1 MKRKLLLLYCLA
13 TLVFSTRAT
22 VNEPYLEVPTPT
34 SVWINWKSDIEK
46 DFTIQYGTSPSAL
59 NLSKSIITQTWS
71 DNGYDNNYLYSTAHL
86 TKLTPNTKYYY
97 KITNSTGYASPMYNF
112 RTYPSPGESAHD
124 GKTRFLIMGD
134 NQLKDEPRY
143 DTLEVK
149 AKRFI
154 EKKYGAP
161 IQDVIS
167 SVIMNGDQVDL
178 GTLDH
183 YENVHFKKNR
193 YISPYLGIS
202 TVIGNHETYGTLKLD
217 AYYNH
222 FHYDSLQYKVP
233 SNTKDYYA
241 YQAGNLLV
249 INLFTDAST
258 DEYNDQ
264 FNWLKQVV
272 TAANADPTVQWIVS
286 VGHRPYQ
293 AEQYV
298 GDISTWV
305 RNTAY
310 PYLITSPKMFMHIG
324 AHHHLYARGQDKNKP
339 VYNIISG
346 GTAWDQYWGMST
358 EKDYDDVQ
366 KTIPR
371 WAYQIL
377 EIDQA
382 TNQAKV
388 SSYSVGYTTKINDWG
403 NLDKFVWEESVL
415 IDSFYVKRNLTV
427 PATPAIQ
434 NAINDDIELPY
445 TFISTPYATTSSEL
459 YNSTQ
464 FQVSQSADF
473 STLTI
478 DKIRD
483 FEDWFG
489 QDGPAWQTIDVN
501 KGTDI
506 FKLTLAAKTL
516 INGTY
521 YIRVR
526 HRDRALNWSEWSNA
540 ATFKIKNGLTGE
552 PQVVTNKKEYALN
565 ENIQI
570 NYANGPGNA
579 KDWVGIYLSGQ
590 TPGSTPSTAWAY
602 VNSESMSSG
611 VLNMSVSTAG
621 EYYAVLLENDG
632 YNELGQRTYFYVGS
646 VPVLTV
652 ADATKDV
659 IKISYT
665 NAPANATDWIGIYKI
680 GSDPQNSTAASYQYV
695 TGSSNTLTFDNLGK
709 GYYFARYFLND
720 GYASI
725 GNEIYFSVGDTIAT
739 ISTDKP
745 SYDLGDLISVT
756 FNDGPGIA
764 KDWLGI
770 FNKGANPN
778 IDPLLNYIYVDGKP
792 SGTATFQSGNI
803 PTKEG
808 DYYVVF
814 FTNDSYNE
822 ISNRAYFKIKST
834 VSDVSTVPTGN
845 SGKVYPNPSSPG
857 KQTVVSYQY
866 PISQID
872 IYNAAGT
879 LLYSKT
885 NMKMQNTVTLNHSL
899 PAGVYFIKV
908 HSDKL
913 YTHKL
918 IVNEE

>member
-1 MKRKLLLLYCLA
+1 MKRKFLLLYLFVN
-13 TLVFSTRAT
+13 LVIGIQAT
-22 VNEPYLEVPTPT
+22 VREPYLEVPTST

-46 DFTIQYGTSPSAL
+46 NFTIRYGTSPS
-59 NLSKSIITQTWS
+59 SMDQVKSIITQTWT

-86 TKLTPNTKYYY
+86 TNLTANTKYYY
-97 KITNSTGYASPMYNF
+97 KITDMTGYESPVYNF
-112 RTYPSPGESAHD
+112 RTYPSPGESANN
-124 GKTRFLIMGD
+124 GKTRFLILGD
-134 NQLKDEPRY
+134 NQLKDEPRF

-167 SVIMNGDQVDL
+167 SVIMNGDQVDV

-222 FHYDSLQYKVP
+222 FHYDSLQYKVA
-233 SNTKDYYA
+233 SGTKDYYA

-258 DEYNDQ
+258 GEYADQ
-264 FNWLKQVV
+264 FNWLKRVV
-272 TAANADPTVQWIVS
+272 TASNADPTVKWIVS
-286 VGHRPYQ
+286 VAHRPYQ

-298 GDISTWV
+298 GDISTWI

-310 PYLITSPKMFMHIG
+310 PLLITSPKMFMNIG

-377 EIDQA
+377 EIDHV
-382 TNQAKV
+382 TDEAKV
-388 SSYSVGYTTKINDWG
+388 YSYSVGYTTKINDWG
-403 NLDKFVWEESVL
+403 NLDKFVWEESTL
-415 IDSFYVKRNLTV
+415 IDSFYVRRNLAV

-434 NAINDDIELPY
+434 NVINDSIELPY
-445 TFISTPYATTSSEL
+445 TFISTPYSTPSNER

-464 FQVSQSADF
+464 FQISQSADF

-478 DKIRD
+478 DNIRD
-483 FEDWFG
+483 FEDWYG
-489 QDGPAWQTIDVN
+489 KDGEAWQTKDVN
-501 KGTDI
+501 KDIDI
-506 FKLTLAAKTL
+506 FKLTPGAKTL
-516 INGTY
+516 LNGTY

-540 ATFKIKNGLTGE
+540 TTFKIKKGMEGK
-552 PQVVTNKKEYALN
+552 PQVLTNKKEYALN
-565 ENIQI
+565 ENVQV
-570 NYANGPGNA
+570 NYANGPGNE
-579 KDWVGIYLSGQ
+579 KDWVGVYLSGQ
-590 TPGSTPSTAWAY
+590 TPGEVNSTVWSY
-602 VNSESMSSG
+602 VNSASRVSG
-611 VLNMSVSTAG
+611 ILNMSLPAAG
-621 EYYAVLLENDG
+621 AYYAVLLENDG
-632 YNELGQRTYFYVGS
+632 YNELSERTYFYVGS
-646 VPVLTV
+646 VPTLAV
-652 ADATKDV
+652 ADATNDT
-659 IKISYT
+659 IKISYS
-665 NAPANATDWIGIYKI
+665 NAPANAKDWIGIYKI
-680 GSDPQNSTAASYQYV
+680 GNDPQNTTSAAYQYIP
-695 TGSSNTLTFDNLGK
+695 SANSTLTFTSLGK

-739 ISTDKP
+739 ISTDIP

-778 IDPLLNYIYVDGKP
+778 INPLLNYIYVSGKP
-792 SGTATFQSGNI
+792 SGTATFQADNI
-803 PTKEG
+803 PTKDG

-822 ISNRAYFKIKST
+822 ISNRAYFSIKS
-834 VSDVSTVPTGN
+834 VISDASTATTGN
-845 SGKVYPNPSSPG
+845 SGRVYPNPSSPG
-857 KQTVVSYQY
+857 KQTIVSYNY
-866 PISQID
+866 PIDQID
-872 IYNAAGT
+872 IYNTAGT
-879 LLYSKT
+879 LLYSKL
-885 NMKMQNTVTLNHSL
+885 NKKVQNTVILNHSL
-899 PAGVYFIKV
+899 PAGVYYIKV
-908 HSDKL
+908 HSNKL

-918 IVNEE
+918 IVNAE